1 MVEMSGLCDVR
12 GRVPWKPSQGEEAI
26 KDLGPWWIYTS
37 EIGLLLHYV
46 SVNEDKWMEGIKD
59 MTIALWEVVLF

>member
-1 MVEMSGLCDVR
+1 MVEMSGWCDVR
-12 GRVPWKPSQGEEAI
+12 GGVPWKPSQVEKAI
-26 KDLGPWWIYTS
+26 KDLGLWWIYTS

-59 MTIALWEVVLF
+59 MTIALWEIVLF